1 MMMSTTPKPV
11 RAVNTMIPVMATDAV
26 NNAAAVNMVNAN
38 SGGDKP
44 TMTSMSSMSLKE
56 DPRLE
61 ENKIEETTTL
71 NNEGTEKDEIV
82 VKKSAANAQKS
93 THGK

>member
-1 MMMSTTPKPV
+1 MNFFQISEMSPFL
-11 RAVNTMIPVMATDAV
+11 ASANTV
-26 NNAAAVNMVNAN
+26 

-56 DPRLE
+56 EPRLE